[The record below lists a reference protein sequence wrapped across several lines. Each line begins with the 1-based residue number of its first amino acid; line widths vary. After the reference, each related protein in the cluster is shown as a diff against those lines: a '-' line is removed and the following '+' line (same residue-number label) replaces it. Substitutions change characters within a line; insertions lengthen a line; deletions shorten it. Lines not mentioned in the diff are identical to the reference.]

1 MELRDSQ
8 LSMTLFELIVHFVV
22 TYGVENKPFY
32 QVSAGTYL
40 YGSISF
46 TDLFFYSIRMSH

>member
-1 MELRDSQ
+1 
-8 LSMTLFELIVHFVV
+8 MTLFGLIVHFVV

-32 QVSAGTYL
+32 QVSAGKYL